1 MRNNYEEN
9 GAMTDIDF
17 ALARLGQAPVP
28 AGLAAIDDAVL
39 TGVTMRQQEVALA
52 PRLMGL
58 AGALALGLGI
68 AGGSLANSDPASAQS
83 LSPFDTSNAL
93 APSTL
98 LDFRP

>member
-1 MRNNYEEN
+1 
-9 GAMTDIDF
+9 MTDIDL

-39 TGVTMRQQEVALA
+39 IGVTRRQQDLALA

-58 AGALALGLGI
+58 TGALALGLGI
-68 AGGSLANSDPASAQS
+68 AGGSLTNSDPASTQS
-83 LSPFDTSNAL
+83 VSPFAASNAL

>member
-1 MRNNYEEN
+1 
-9 GAMTDIDF
+9 MTDIEL

-39 TGVTMRQQEVALA
+39 SGVTRRRQEAALA

-58 AGALALGLGI
+58 AGASALGLGI
-68 AGGSLANSDPASAQS
+68 AGGSLSSSDPASAQP
-83 LSPFDTSNAL
+83 LSPFAASNAL

-98 LDFRP
+98 LDSRP

>member
-1 MRNNYEEN
+1 
-9 GAMTDIDF
+9 MTDIDL

-39 TGVTMRQQEVALA
+39 TGLTRRRQELALA

-58 AGALALGLGI
+58 AGTLALGLGI
-68 AGGSLANSDPASAQS
+68 AGGSIATSDPASAQS
-83 LSPFDTSNAL
+83 LSPFAASTAL

-98 LDFRP
+98 LDVRP

>member
-1 MRNNYEEN
+1 MI
-9 GAMTDIDF
+9 DIDL

-28 AGLAAIDDAVL
+28 VGLAAIDDAVL
-39 TGVTMRQQEVALA
+39 SGMTRRRQEVALA

-58 AGALALGLGI
+58 AGTLALGLGI

-83 LSPFDTSNAL
+83 VSPFAASNAL

-98 LDFRP
+98 LDFRR